1 MGRRADRALAKVDAA
16 LANTEGVVVLVAH
29 GHFLRVLTARWLGL
43 PPSKGALFQ
52 LATGTL
58 CRLGTEHGRPVIA
71 AWNVRPRRSLRMGAP
86 TTSQWAERREGA
98 RRDTTADRRAA
109 ACVIDAADPVTGR
122 LRGTETQLAAL
133 VKRGLAFRHP
143 RPPHDH
149 FLTPA
154 GHRIRESPPDV
165 VEPAPA
171 VAPATTTSASGVFA
185 ARIGGEDASDTAPAA
200 RTREVHSAWQ
210 GLLELRRMT
219 NPDGSVERPCGWERT
234 HLVQAAALALE
245 AAGHRPA
252 VRDATGQESAG
263 YKVRVTPQP
272 EAVAVR
278 DPDGEALR
286 ACAGTLERA
295 GWQVSEHKEPR
306 TGASYL
312 LASPRRT

>member
-1 MGRRADRALAKVDAA
+1 VTRPPTAAQRR
-16 LANTEGVVVLVAH
+16 
-29 GHFLRVLTARWLGL
+29 
-43 PPSKGALFQ
+43 
-52 LATGTL
+52 
-58 CRLGTEHGRPVIA
+58 
-71 AWNVRPRRSLRMGAP
+71 
-86 TTSQWAERREGA
+86 
-98 RRDTTADRRAA
+98 
-109 ACVIDAADPVTGR
+109 VIDAADPVTGR
-122 LRGTETQLAAL
+122 LRGTEAQLAAL

-154 GHRIRESPPDV
+154 GHRIRESAPEVD
-165 VEPAPA
+165 EPA
-171 VAPATTTSASGVFA
+171 APAETPAASTSGVFA
-185 ARIGGEDASDTAPAA
+185 ARIGGEEETGIGPAV

-234 HLVQAAALALE
+234 HLVRAAALALE

-252 VRDATGQESAG
+252 TRDSAGRESGG
-263 YKVRVTPQP
+263 YKVRATPQP